1 VLERYRDEYLRAIWE
16 ARLEALGGAM
26 GNILIEDTFDKVYL
40 EDAEESTLQ
49 AHTPPDPTRPIG
61 DAERSRTLSVGR
73 AGLGG
78 CSGGGCVG
86 GEVAVLLLALQ
97 QRARAAAALVGFLP
111 IGSGLGEPAPLL
123 CRRCWT

>member
-1 VLERYRDEYLRAIWE
+1 VLERFRDEYLRAIWE

-40 EDAEESTLQ
+40 EGAEESTLQ
-49 AHTPPDPTRPIG
+49 AHTLPDPTRPSETPSG
-61 DAERSRTLSVGR
+61 AAHYRR

-78 CSGGGCVG
+78 CSGGDCVG

-111 IGSGLGEPAPLL
+111 IGSGLGEPVLLL